1 MLFRSFNDPDT
12 YLGTYWINTNNC
24 TPISE
29 NDYCGVHRNSGV
41 INHWFFLLSEGG
53 TGTNDIG
60 NSFWVGAIGMN
71 NAARIV
77 YRTQSVILQSS
88 VEQEIGFAQFRE
100 ATITAAS
107 NIFGNNSYEVAQV
120 TNAWYAVGV
129 GDRYQYRISG
139 PSSVCDQA
147 TSL

>member
-1 MLFRSFNDPDT
+1 
-12 YLGTYWINTNNC
+12 
-24 TPISE
+24 
-29 NDYCGVHRNSGV
+29 
-41 INHWFFLLSEGG
+41 
-53 TGTNDIG
+53 
-60 NSFWVGAIGMN
+60 MN

-88 VEQEIGFAQFRE
+88 VEQEISFAQFRE

-129 GDRYQYRISG
+129 GDKYQYRHGHRPVHQSG
-139 PSSVCDQA
+139 KNGTSRILYEKTARAHIRFDCRSA
-147 TSL
+147 TQIGERRVGKECRSRWSPYH